1 MRACVRVCKVS
12 FGSLNLRFVLL
23 LLWVRFFNSRTHC
36 HMPLSSHPF
45 LLPVSPLPL
54 CACGCLLAVKTLAI
68 HLGKKC
74 FLKSPGKDTFHRL
87 DPSMYSSLQRGAM
100 LLFFLIVTATRG
112 RAHCNSHERPA
123 ASFFLCCALAYW
135 WRCLWC
141 RGRPQQKQSP
151 WSLAARPEP
160 TQAAA
165 KTYAVLREGGE
176 LQTHTDTHTRTHTDT
191 QTDTH
196 KHTHTLSFAGCC
208 SKCTSN

>member
-100 LLFFLIVTATRG
+100 LLFFLSASLSSYMDTCA
-112 RAHCNSHERPA
+112 RAR
-123 ASFFLCCALAYW
+123 
-135 WRCLWC
+135 RV
-141 RGRPQQKQSP
+141 R
-151 WSLAARPEP
+151 
-160 TQAAA
+160 
-165 KTYAVLREGGE
+165 GGE
-176 LQTHTDTHTRTHTDT
+176 RARE
-191 QTDTH
+191 
-196 KHTHTLSFAGCC
+196 AGARW
-208 SKCTSN
+208 